1 MGGDWGQEA
10 TITQQDGGSN
20 RPAIELSRDDLVAE
34 IGEQALGRLLAEKQ
48 LAVVGRA
55 ALGVKAAIEREK
67 ATAEK
72 AKAEAEKAVKAA
84 EEKVKAA
91 ESKVAEIK
99 ASCDGLSRKNTEQAK
114 ALNELRKELD
124 GLKAELRK
132 ARTDAA
138 TASESVA
145 ELQSKLRA
153 ETTARCTAEADL
165 VGARQTLADRDA
177 TIKELVGQV
186 DSLKQ
191 QLAEATAPKKQKRK
205 K

>member
-1 MGGDWGQEA
+1 
-10 TITQQDGGSN
+10 
-20 RPAIELSRDDLVAE
+20 VAE

-67 ATAEK
+67 ATTEK

-132 ARTDAA
+132 ARIGAA

-145 ELQSKLRA
+145 ELQSKLSA

-165 VGARQTLADRDA
+165 VGVRQTLAGRETVID
-177 TIKELVGQV
+177 G
-186 DSLKQ
+186 LKQ